1 MTEKEYLEKKRELEL
16 EMKKEIANI
25 KCGSFNRSIKFII
38 GDGVDENVLKVIEDS
53 YFKAIEKGAKPED
66 ARQILPNC
74 TASTIVVTGTIK
86 DWKNFLHLRVDEHA
100 QKEIR
105 EIAESVMHYLHL
117 AKEEINR

>member
-1 MTEKEYLEKKRELEL
+1 MTEKEYLEKKRKLEL
-16 EMKKEIANI
+16 EMEKEIANI
-25 KCGSFNRSIKFII
+25 KCDKFNHSVKFIASE
-38 GDGVDENVLKVIEDS
+38 GVDENVLKIVENS

-105 EIAESVMHYLHL
+105 EIAKSVMSYLHL
-117 AKEEINR
+117 TKLDIGL